1 MEIIMALIMLLCALT
16 VEVVLSAWPV
26 VQYILESKSL
36 YTIAKRRG
44 LPTPWMAWVPL
55 ANSWL
60 FGCVSDQYQK
70 QVNNRVCKRG
80 KTLLTL
86 RIAVLAAG
94 TVFGCIG
101 GVAAG
106 VGTIVHMERSPEELT
121 AMLLTIVGIVL
132 IPVLVIAIVNDI
144 FVYIACYDL
153 YASSQPE
160 NAVRRLVLSIIFPFL
175 LPFFIFACRNGDN
188 GLPGNHYET

>member
-1 MEIIMALIMLLCALT
+1 MEIIMAFVILFCALM
-16 VEVVLSAWPV
+16 VEVVLSAWVV
-26 VQYILESKSL
+26 VQYVLESKSL

-70 QVNNRVCKRG
+70 QVNNRVCKRS

-86 RIAVLAAG
+86 KIVSLAAG
-94 TVFGCIG
+94 TVFGWIG

-106 VGTIVHMERSPEELT
+106 VGVIGYMERSPEELA

-132 IPVLVIAIVNDI
+132 ILVLAIAIVNDI

-153 YASSQPE
+153 FASSQPE
-160 NAVRRLVLSIIFPFL
+160 KAVRRLVLGIIFPFL
-175 LPFFIFACRNGDN
+175 LPFFIFACRNSDD
-188 GLPGNHYET
+188 GLPRKTEA

>member
-1 MEIIMALIMLLCALT
+1 MEIIMAFVILFCALM
-16 VEVVLSAWPV
+16 VEVVLSAWVV
-26 VQYILESKSL
+26 VQYVLESKSL

-70 QVNNRVCKRG
+70 QVNNRVCKRS

-86 RIAVLAAG
+86 RIVLLAAG
-94 TVFGCIG
+94 TVFGWIG

-106 VGTIVHMERSPEELT
+106 VGVIGYMERSPEELA

-153 YASSQPE
+153 FASSQPE
-160 NAVRRLVLSIIFPFL
+160 KAVRRLVLGIIFPFL
-175 LPFFIFACRNGDN
+175 LPFFIFACRNSDD
-188 GLPGNHYET
+188 GLPQKTEV